1 MRILWRTQVSRNDTK
16 ASLVNRLRMDCGE
29 RAEHYEDSE
38 SVESKDNQSSS
49 KERYE
54 QMRRIRSEEMRKP

>member
-1 MRILWRTQVSRNDTK
+1 MLGPPSVCQSDTK
-16 ASLVNRLRMDCGE
+16 AAFGNRLRMDCRE
-29 RAEHYEDSE
+29 LAKHCEDSE

>member
-1 MRILWRTQVSRNDTK
+1 MLGRPQVCRSDAK
-16 ASLVNRLRMDCGE
+16 ASLVRRLRIDCEE
-29 RAEHYEDSE
+29 RAKHYEDSE